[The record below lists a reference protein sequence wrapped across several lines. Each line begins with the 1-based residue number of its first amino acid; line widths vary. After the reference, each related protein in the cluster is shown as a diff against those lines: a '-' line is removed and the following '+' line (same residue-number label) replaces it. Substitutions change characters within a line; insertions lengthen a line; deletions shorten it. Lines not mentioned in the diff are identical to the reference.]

1 MDRPTSDYPHLGYIR
16 PYARNDYKP
25 KAKILEESSQ
35 AKKALKPAI
44 TPLPV
49 EEEQVNTAWTTSDKE
64 L

>member
-1 MDRPTSDYPHLGYIR
+1 MLG
-16 PYARNDYKP
+16 PYAGNDYKP

-44 TPLPV
+44 TPLPI
-49 EEEQVNTAWTTSDKE
+49 EEEQVNTAWTTSDQE